1 MKENFIFNPS
11 SLFSKKNH
19 DNNEDVLLYT
29 MVGYEDYF
37 DNSGHARIE
46 NQNDTK
52 KIFAQKN
59 ILKNGSTKYLIK
71 LSNNNKLYN
80 PISIYGLEE
89 KKTFLDR
96 ICRSNKKFKEV
107 NEKAFKWYIK
117 FLNTK
122 NISWLYNA
130 EREIE

>member
-1 MKENFIFNPS
+1 MI
-11 SLFSKKNH
+11 
-19 DNNEDVLLYT
+19 
-29 MVGYEDYF
+29 GYEDYL
-37 DNSGHARIE
+37 DANGHARI
-46 NQNDTK
+46 NNPKDIK

-59 ILKNGSTKYLIK
+59 ILENGTTKYTIK

-80 PISIYGLEE
+80 PASIYGSEE
-89 KKTFLDR
+89 SRTFLDR

-122 NISWLYNA
+122 NVSWLHNA